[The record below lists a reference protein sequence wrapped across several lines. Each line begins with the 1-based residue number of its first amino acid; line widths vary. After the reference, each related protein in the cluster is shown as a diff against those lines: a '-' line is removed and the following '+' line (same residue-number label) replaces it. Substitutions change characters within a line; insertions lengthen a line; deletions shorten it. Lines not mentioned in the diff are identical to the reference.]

1 METLGWPSSEDIKA
15 VASPFADSILDSCV
29 VSQYE
34 AKKASEATT
43 SEKPNQAAPAAADAA
58 LAAADAAPA
67 TAEVAYRGTS
77 ELPPPAPRAPREPL
91 PEEELRRRWR
101 ERFSTL
107 VEEAV
112 LDDVVDLLFR
122 LMLFNKYHRYTYT
135 VHTALSTRIC
145 ALSLVISFTSR
156 IYPSLIPLSHTP
168 LIYPSLTPLLPLSY
182 PSPTPRAPAAACLC
196 RINAQA
202 GLEHPYCAQFRD
214 PETEALASSRVAIPI
229 NDNTKKTT
237 QHYRDACYEPATLET
252 AVKDLRQQLL
262 SRI

>member
-1 METLGWPSSEDIKA
+1 MEGALLDARGRGRVGRRRRLTLPLDALQQISSVHIHSA
-15 VASPFADSILDSCV
+15 HSTLN
-29 VSQYE
+29 
-34 AKKASEATT
+34 T
-43 SEKPNQAAPAAADAA
+43 NLRA
-58 LAAADAAPA
+58 LA
-67 TAEVAYRGTS
+67 RH
-77 ELPPPAPRAPREPL
+77 
-91 PEEELRRRWR
+91 
-101 ERFSTL
+101 
-107 VEEAV
+107 
-112 LDDVVDLLFR
+112 LF
-122 LMLFNKYHRYTYT
+122 H
-135 VHTALSTRIC
+135 LSH
-145 ALSLVISFTSR
+145 
-156 IYPSLIPLSHTP
+156 IPLSYTP

>member
-156 IYPSLIPLSHTP
+156 IYPSLIPLSYTP
-168 LIYPSLTPLLPLSY
+168 LLPLSYLSLTPLLPLARPPRPVSAG
-182 PSPTPRAPAAACLC
+182 STRKRGWSTPTARSFEI
-196 RINAQA
+196 R
-202 GLEHPYCAQFRD
+202 R
-214 PETEALASSRVAIPI
+214 R
-229 NDNTKKTT
+229 
-237 QHYRDACYEPATLET
+237 R
-252 AVKDLRQQLL
+252 L
-262 SRI
+262 SRRAASPSLSTTIRRRRHNIIAMRATSQRR